1 MLKQKFEMSD
11 AIKQKRRKKAGAG
24 EDYGIKLPDE
34 EIKKQR
40 GFSLNDENEFEVEGD
55 SDQ

>member
-1 MLKQKFEMSD
+1 MLKQKFDISD

-40 GFSLNDENEFEVEGD
+40 GFSINDENEVEGD
-55 SDQ
+55 SDHQ